1 MSISKWAYSPNKCDG
16 NYCCGDCDICPKA
29 EEAEDEVRE
38 ISECKHK
45 KQEKH
50 LDDFDRSGEEWR

>member
-16 NYCCGDCDICPKA
+16 NYCCGDCDICPKS
-29 EEAEDEVRE
+29 EDEDE
-38 ISECKHK
+38 
-45 KQEKH
+45 H